1 MPRAWQQPNLV
12 NVRQICQRAHITG
25 VTYMPL
31 AMKRLIKHR
40 EIPYQS
46 SINHKRHFQSLMK
59 MSVIAQDL
67 KFQIFKHNIMA
78 IIELLCMTKEQLAS
92 VNLRINK
99 ALKILNVP
107 QRNKI
112 QPFSKTKHLS

>member
-12 NVRQICQRAHITG
+12 KIRQICQRARITG

-40 EIPYQS
+40 EIPYRF
-46 SINHKRHFQSLMK
+46 SINHKRHFQSSMR

-107 QRNKI
+107 LRNKI